1 MSLCLLR
8 TASLIHER
16 IAYTTLSPARLIHQY
31 RKRQFE
37 NQTLK
42 RNVPSVL
49 ICNMSTD
56 VPDDKKL
63 SYEELLD
70 LIKKKEVTLIDVRS
84 RVEVKSTGLL
94 PKSFH
99 IPVNEYVTAMKV
111 PDKIFKK
118 KYGFDKPRPEDPIV
132 FVCSTGARSY
142 KALRAALHMG
152 YNNARMFDG
161 NFSDLAKQ
169 ITDT

>member
-1 MSLCLLR
+1 MSFCLLR

-37 NQTLK
+37 
-42 RNVPSVL
+42 
-49 ICNMSTD
+49 I
-56 VPDDKKL
+56 
-63 SYEELLD
+63 
-70 LIKKKEVTLIDVRS
+70 
-84 RVEVKSTGLL
+84 
-94 PKSFH
+94 
-99 IPVNEYVTAMKV
+99 NEYVTAMKV

-118 KYGFDKPRPEDPIV
+118 KYGFDKPRPEDQIV

-161 NFSDLAKQ
+161 SFSDLAKQ
-169 ITDT
+169 ITDM

>member
-1 MSLCLLR
+1 MVSAALKHI
-8 TASLIHER
+8 SKFSSQSKQPEEH
-16 IAYTTLSPARLIHQY
+16 
-31 RKRQFE
+31 
-37 NQTLK
+37 QTLK